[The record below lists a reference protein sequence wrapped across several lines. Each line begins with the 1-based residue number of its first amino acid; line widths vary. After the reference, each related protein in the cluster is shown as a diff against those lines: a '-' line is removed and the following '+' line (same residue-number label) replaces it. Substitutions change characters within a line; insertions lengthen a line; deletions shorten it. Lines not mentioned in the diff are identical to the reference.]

1 MFSYLPF
8 VIKNSWRNRR
18 RTLLTILS
26 ISVSLALLGI
36 MMAVYYAFY
45 LSDAPP
51 SQALRLVVRNRI
63 SLTFPMPRYYREK
76 IRPIPGVRDV
86 AISQWFGGVYKDARD
101 PKNFFPRFAVEPE
114 GILAVRQELQ
124 VPADQKRAFLQER
137 TACMIGRPLAEK
149 MNFHLGDHIFVQG
162 DIFPVNLE
170 LVVRAIYDAPENN
183 ENLYFNVEYLDQ
195 ALGAGKWGQIGTFYV
210 LADSPESVPRIA
222 KAIDD
227 EFHNAPV
234 QTKTESERAFALSF
248 VAFLGN
254 VKMIL
259 LSICSAVTFTILLV
273 SANTI
278 AMSVRERVRE
288 VGVLKTLGF
297 TRGTILSLILGEA
310 VVISALGGV
319 VGVLLASALCGVV
332 RSGPAFMDDLKHLTI
347 QPPVAV
353 VCLVVAAGI
362 GLLSAF
368 VPAWNASRTSIVEA
382 LRNTE

>member
-1 MFSYLPF
+1 MFRYLPF

-18 RTLLTILS
+18 RTVLTILS

-137 TACMIGRPLAEK
+137 TACMVGRPLAEK

>member
-1 MFSYLPF
+1 MFRYLPF

>member
-1 MFSYLPF
+1 MFRFLPF

-18 RTLLTILS
+18 RTVLTILS

-76 IRPIPGVRDV
+76 IRPIPGVREV

-101 PKNFFPRFAVEPE
+101 PKNFFPRFAIEPE
-114 GILAVRQELQ
+114 KIFAVRTELQ
-124 VPADQKRAFLQER
+124 VPEDQKRAFIRER
-137 TACMIGRPLAEK
+137 TACMIGRPLAEEQ
-149 MNFHLGDHIFVQG
+149 NLHLGDHIFIQG
-162 DIFPVNLE
+162 DIFAVNLE
-170 LVVRAIYDAPENN
+170 LIVRAIYDAPEDN

-195 ALGAGKWGQIGTFYV
+195 ALGAGKWGQIGTFYI
-210 LADSPESVPRIA
+210 LADSPASVPRIA

-227 EFHNAPV
+227 EFHNSPV

-310 VVISALGGV
+310 MVISALGGV

-332 RSGPAFMDDLKHLTI
+332 RKGPAFMDDLKHLSI
-347 QPPVAV
+347 QPPVAL

-362 GLLSAF
+362 GLISAF
-368 VPAWNASRTSIVEA
+368 VPAWNASRTPIVEA
-382 LRNTE
+382 LRSTE